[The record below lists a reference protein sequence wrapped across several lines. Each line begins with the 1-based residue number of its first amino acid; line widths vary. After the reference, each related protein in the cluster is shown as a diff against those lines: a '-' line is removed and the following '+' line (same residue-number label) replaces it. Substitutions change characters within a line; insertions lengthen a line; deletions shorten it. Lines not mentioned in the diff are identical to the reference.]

1 MPKRKLDHVDE
12 TKASRR
18 KTPRE
23 TARKI
28 ELYRSAYKL
37 ARGQIPPL
45 RIRPYMFLHVHASVR
60 RQIRA
65 GETDARVI
73 ASEAVKDA
81 LGMYGPPLAG

>member
-1 MPKRKLDHVDE
+1 MDKGGVA
-12 TKASRR
+12 KASQRN
-18 KTPRE
+18 KPGE
-23 TARKI
+23 TARKVK
-28 ELYRSAYKL
+28 LYSSAYKL
-37 ARGQIPPL
+37 ARGQIPPM
-45 RIRPYMFLHVHASVR
+45 RIRPYMFLHIHASIR

>member
-1 MPKRKLDHVDE
+1 MQWIGGLFVNGAPLNE
-12 TKASRR
+12 TKALRR
-18 KTPRE
+18 NSPGE

-28 ELYRSAYKL
+28 ELYSSAYKL

-45 RIRPYMFLHVHASVR
+45 RIRPYMFLHIHASIR

-73 ASEAVKDA
+73 ASGAVKDA
-81 LGMYGPPLAG
+81 LAG